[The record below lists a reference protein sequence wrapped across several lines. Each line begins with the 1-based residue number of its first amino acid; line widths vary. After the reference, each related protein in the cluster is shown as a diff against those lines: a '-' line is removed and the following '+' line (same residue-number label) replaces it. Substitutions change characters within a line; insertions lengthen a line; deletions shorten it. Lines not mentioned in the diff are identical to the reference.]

1 METRGPSATSVR
13 VWDGARVQLLRLRRP
28 APAPTIRDFNCIKH
42 LCETAVVLSLQ
53 LAKVMHLPEF
63 TAVGRLGFARWNK
76 GQHGSDSGA
85 AQRLS
90 PGVLRP
96 PPKLEMG
103 AQPEHQNIHHGPAQ
117 RRSLQ
122 RRQPARRIINMH
134 SKPLVGQE
142 TLLRWR
148 QPARLSMPATRQA
161 RAHAQWHGNNTRPTR
176 LGCTPRRPLHP
187 QHHSLR
193 PPGRPNNAQCL
204 SLQRRQPA

>member
-1 METRGPSATSVR
+1 METRGTSATSVR
-13 VWDGARVQLLRLRRP
+13 VWGGARVQLLHLRRP
-28 APAPTIRDFNCIKH
+28 APASTIRDFNCNKH

-122 RRQPARRIINMH
+122 RRQPA
-134 SKPLVGQE
+134 
-142 TLLRWR
+142 
-148 QPARLSMPATRQA
+148 
-161 RAHAQWHGNNTRPTR
+161 HAQ
-176 LGCTPRRPLHP
+176 RR
-187 QHHSLR
+187 
-193 PPGRPNNAQCL
+193 
-204 SLQRRQPA
+204 SLQRRQPATRMHAQKAPAPAAPQPTSTGRPNNALCLSLQQRQPA

>member
-1 METRGPSATSVR
+1 VGALVNLKLTLFPPMETRGTSATSVR

-85 AQRLS
+85 AQRLR
-90 PGVLRP
+90 PGVLLP

-103 AQPEHQNIHHGPAQ
+103 AQPERHNHT
-117 RRSLQ
+117 SW
-122 RRQPARRIINMH
+122 
-134 SKPLVGQE
+134 
-142 TLLRWR
+142 TD
-148 QPARLSMPATRQA
+148 PATLTAAETTGQA
-161 RAHAQWHGNNTRPTR
+161 DHQHAQ
-176 LGCTPRRPLHP
+176 
-187 QHHSLR
+187 
-193 PPGRPNNAQCL
+193 
-204 SLQRRQPA
+204 